1 MRRSPCI
8 KECPYRSPT
17 CHSECESYLEW
28 KDERD
33 ALREVINN
41 DTRIWITDR
50 YKRKQQWF
58 RNFKK

>member
-8 KECPYRSPT
+8 KECPYRSPV

-28 KDERD
+28 KAERD
-33 ALREVINN
+33 ALREVINK